1 MELIKSEYD
10 KETGL
15 AFAEIKTRLGN
26 FSAFAKPHKED
37 MDIKSNYL
45 GCFIA
50 EMKATIQYYKEEQKI
65 LKIRINTLERYQKLI
80 KGLKE
85 YNQYSRE
92 NRKLRRM
99 IFELKQERVNWRK
112 SIETLNKTNNEI
124 CEEKRKILKKIKDK
138 KKGDNN

>member
-1 MELIKSEYD
+1 MELIKSDYN

-15 AFAEIKTRLGN
+15 AFVEIKTRLGN

-65 LKIRINTLERYQKLI
+65 LKIKINTLENYQKLI

-99 IFELKQERVNWRK
+99 IYELKEDSK
-112 SIETLNKTNNEI
+112 FLDKEIEN
-124 CEEKRKILKKIKDK
+124 LKQVIEDSCKDK
-138 KKGDNN
+138 RIFLKRIEKIRKEDK

>member
-1 MELIKSEYD
+1 MELIKSDYN

-65 LKIRINTLERYQKLI
+65 LKIRINTLENYQKLI

-85 YNQYSRE
+85 YNQHSRE

-99 IFELKQERVNWRK
+99 IYELKEDSK
-112 SIETLNKTNNEI
+112 FLDKEIEN
-124 CEEKRKILKKIKDK
+124 LKQVIEDSCKDK
-138 KKGDNN
+138 RIFLKRIEKIRKEDK